1 MLHDTNLSKLRIH
14 KIHKIHLLKR
24 YTIRHPTLISVNTL
38 LVKCCTDKCLLPGK
52 TLCLL
57 TRMLN

>member
-1 MLHDTNLSKLRIH
+1 MLHHTNLYKLSQY
-14 KIHKIHLLKR
+14 KIHLLKR
-24 YTIRHPTLISVNTL
+24 CTIRHPTFTSVNML
-38 LVKCCTDKCLLPGK
+38 LVKCCTDKCLLPSK